1 MRPLRL
7 TMSAFGSYGSKVEVD
22 FTKAGEGLF
31 LITGDTGAGKTTLF
45 DGITYALYDQTS
57 GGARSGS
64 MMRSQYADDRTQT
77 YVELVFL
84 CRGQE
89 YMVRRNPEHKIVKE
103 LKNGK
108 TAIRNVPK
116 NVELTLPNGEV
127 FPEKK
132 QGTDARIIQI
142 LGLDA
147 EQFTQTAMLA
157 QGDFLKLLYTRSD
170 DRKVIFSRIFK
181 TGFCARLQ
189 EELKQRAFAAEEA
202 LEDWEKAVRQET
214 AGITLEGEAAEEL
227 SGIRKNMGNYFPYEE
242 ILNLLNREQTR
253 LRDRLKEKQRE
264 RELCSERL
272 GELAEYLT
280 VQEQVNRQ
288 FNQLEQISMQLQT
301 ATEAIVSVRRQRDAA
316 KGEMEEN
323 EEQRQQ
329 EIADI
334 QRSLPTYEKL
344 EAAQRKEEQA
354 RTRLQKLEAE
364 QGVIGE
370 LKRAVQDA
378 ESQWKEWIEQAGKY
392 SQEYEKI
399 YEEFFREQAGLL
411 AQDLTEGEPCPVCG
425 STHHPAPARLSEGAV
440 TQEVVQ
446 KARKNREKAEK
457 KRESCERLYQK
468 SREKYEQKKQEEE
481 TEAKILLA
489 QAQTE
494 RELVSGTL
502 LYESREE
509 ALTAL
514 NRHLAEKKRME
525 EAYARAQRKLEEC
538 QEQEHLSQGQRDQ
551 LLQELEG
558 KVRCDLEESRREQRE
573 LAGKNQALETELQK
587 GHTALEINDRIQK
600 NLERY
605 GKKRKGL
612 EEQAGIADTLYRT
625 ANGRLAGSS
634 KMDFETYMQRR
645 YFRQIIREANKRL
658 VKMTRGNFILQLKE
672 NEDAG
677 KSRNEGLDLAVYSLV
692 TDSVRDVR
700 TLSGGES
707 FMAALS
713 MALGLADI
721 VQRTAGAVQL
731 EMMFIDEGFGSLD
744 ELSRNQAI
752 QILEELAG
760 DSRQIGIIS
769 HVSELKEQL
778 DKKLLIQKGEKGS
791 HLRWEC

>member
-7 TMSAFGSYGSKVEVD
+7 TMSAFGSYGKKTEVD

-57 GGARSGS
+57 GGARSAA
-64 MMRSQYADDRTQT
+64 MMRSQYADERTQT
-77 YVELVFL
+77 YVELHFL
-84 CRGQE
+84 CHGEE
-89 YMVRRNPEHKIVKE
+89 YVVRRNPEHKIVKE

-108 TAIRNVPK
+108 SVIRNIPK
-116 NVELTLPNGEV
+116 TVELTLPNGEV

-132 QGTDARIIQI
+132 QGTDTKIIQI
-142 LGLDA
+142 VGLDA
-147 EQFTQTAMLA
+147 QQFTQTAMLA
-157 QGDFLKLLYTRSD
+157 QGDFLKLLYTKSD
-170 DRKVIFSRIFK
+170 ERKVIFSKIFK

-189 EELKQRAFAAEEA
+189 EELRRRALATETA
-202 LEDWEKAVRQET
+202 LEDWEKAVRQEA

-227 SGIRKNMGNYFPYEE
+227 SGIRKGMGEYFPYEKVW
-242 ILNLLNREQTR
+242 NLLQREQER
-253 LRDRLKEKQRE
+253 QRDRWKEGQKE
-264 RELCSERL
+264 REACAKRME
-272 GELAEYLT
+272 ELLEYLT

-288 FNQLEQISMQLQT
+288 FDKLEQISIQLKA
-301 ATEAIVSVRRQRDAA
+301 ATERIAAVKEQADAA
-316 KGEMEEN
+316 RKEMEEQA
-323 EEQRQQ
+323 EERQR

-334 QRSLPTYEKL
+334 QRSLPVYEKL
-344 EAAQRKEEQA
+344 EEAEKKEKQA
-354 RTRLQKLEAE
+354 GKRLENLEAE

-370 LKRAVQDA
+370 LKRAVEEA
-378 ESQWKEWIEQAGKY
+378 EAEWRDRIEQAEKY
-392 SQEYEKI
+392 SREYERI

-411 AQDLTEGEPCPVCG
+411 AQELTEGKPCPVCG
-425 STHHPAPARLSEGAV
+425 SIHHPSPAILSEGAV
-440 TQEVVQ
+440 TQAVVQ
-446 KARKNREKAEK
+446 KARKNREQAEK
-457 KRESCERLYQK
+457 KRETCERRYQK
-468 SREKYEQKKQEEE
+468 SREEYERKKQEEE
-481 TEAKILLA
+481 TQAKILLA
-489 QAQTE
+489 EAKKE
-494 RELVSGTL
+494 LELVSDTL
-502 LYESREE
+502 VYASREE
-509 ALTAL
+509 ALAAL
-514 NRHLAEKKRME
+514 NHHLTEKKRLE
-525 EAYARAQRKLEEC
+525 EAYTKAQHRLEEC
-538 QEQEHLSQGQRDQ
+538 QEQIHLGRGQQEQ
-551 LLQELEG
+551 LQQELEG
-558 KVRCDLEESRREQRE
+558 KSRGDMEEARKEQSE
-573 LAGKNQALETELQK
+573 LAGRKKILEAELQK
-587 GHTALEINDRIQK
+587 EHTILEMNDRIQK

-605 GKKRKGL
+605 GKKRKEL
-612 EEQAGIADTLYRT
+612 EERAKVADTLYRT

-658 VKMTRGNFILQLKE
+658 VKMTGGGFILQLKE
-672 NEDAG
+672 SRDVG

-707 FMAALS
+707 FMAALA
-713 MALGLADI
+713 MALGLSDI

-752 QILEELAG
+752 RVLEELAG

-791 HLRWEC
+791 TLRWEC